1 MSGPKAKGRSLQSFM
16 ETSFVHIS
24 VRGKQVRVPATEAG
38 GYTIVSTGRWLRVA
52 SIFDEDWDPRSVEDP
67 AAVAA
72 KLKEQSGSDLFTFA
86 QKLPATQPVFDY
98 PFVWD
103 NVAAVPITT
112 YAEWWEKLPQATRR
126 NVRIAEKKNVSTRI
140 VPFDDILVRGIKGI
154 YDESAARQGKRFWHY
169 GKDHETVKRENST
182 YAHRSDFV
190 GAFLGEE
197 LIGFL
202 KIVYVGKVGSIMQI
216 LSLSRHVDK
225 KTTNAL
231 IARAV
236 ETCAQK
242 GMSHFV
248 YCQYVYGNNTSSPL
262 TEFKRRN
269 GFEQILLPRY
279 YIPLTAKGKLA
290 LKLNAHLGI
299 RRLIP
304 KRVESALRSLRARW
318 HERAVPRQA
327 SEHSEPSA
335 A

>member
-1 MSGPKAKGRSLQSFM
+1 M
-16 ETSFVHIS
+16 ETASVNIS
-24 VRGKQVRVPATEAG
+24 VKGKLVEVPAIHIEG
-38 GYTIVSTGRWLRVA
+38 HIVVSMGRWLRVA
-52 SIFDEDWDPRSVEDP
+52 SVFDEDWETRSVEDP
-67 AAVAA
+67 RSFVT
-72 KLKEQSGSDLFTFA
+72 KLREQSRSDIFTFA
-86 QKLPATQPVFDY
+86 QKLPATKPVFDY

-112 YAEWWEKLPQATRR
+112 YTEWWEGLPQATRR

-140 VPFDDILVRGIKGI
+140 VPFDDTLVRGIKGI
-154 YDESAARQGKRFWHY
+154 YDESATRQGKRFWHY

-182 YAHRSDFV
+182 YAHRADFI

-225 KTTNAL
+225 KPTNTL
-231 IARAV
+231 IAKAV

-279 YIPLTAKGKLA
+279 YIPLTAKGRLA

-304 KRVESALRSLRARW
+304 KRVEGALRSLRARW
-318 HERAVPRQA
+318 HEKAARKPGTEQ
-327 SEHSEPSA
+327 SEASA

>member
-1 MSGPKAKGRSLQSFM
+1 VQRAS
-16 ETSFVHIS
+16 VNIS
-24 VRGKQVRVPATEAG
+24 VKGKLVEVPATLIEG
-38 GYTIVSTGRWLRVA
+38 HTVVSMGRWLRMA
-52 SIFDEDWDPRSVEDP
+52 SIFDEDWETRSVEDP
-67 AAVAA
+67 QALVT
-72 KLKEQSGSDLFTFA
+72 KLREESRSDIFTFA
-86 QKLPATQPVFDY
+86 QKLPATKPMFDY

-103 NVAAVPITT
+103 NVAAVPIKT
-112 YAEWWEKLPQATRR
+112 YAEWWQGLPQATRR

-140 VPFDDILVRGIKGI
+140 VPFDDTLVRGIKSI
-154 YDESAARQGKRFWHY
+154 YDESATRQGKHFWHY

-182 YAHRSDFV
+182 YADRADFI

-225 KTTNAL
+225 KPTNTL
-231 IARAV
+231 IAKAV

-279 YIPLTAKGKLA
+279 YVPLTAKGRLA
-290 LKLNAHLGI
+290 LKLKAHLGL

-304 KRVESALRSLRARW
+304 KRVEAVLRSVRARW
-318 HERAVPRQA
+318 HEKAIPRQA
-327 SEHSEPSA
+327 AEHSEPSA